1 MNNFLQLN
9 TTTATR
15 KKPQLRQLSCEN
27 VTKASGSSLDV
38 LFGGEEAVNFVLR
51 FAECRN
57 FVVVNALEHIEHA
70 FFLRQKIEKILRV
83 RKRNDRVSPSTDNE
97 NILRTARKGDVVIIL
112 FEQQG
117 NRHVRIIP
125 RRNGAQA
132 VK

>member
-70 FFLRQKIEKILRV
+70 FFLRQKIEKILCMC
-83 RKRNDRVSPSTDNE
+83 KRNNRVPSSSDDE
-97 NILRTARKGDVVIIL
+97 DILRTARPGEIVVI
-112 FEQQG
+112 
-117 NRHVRIIP
+117 
-125 RRNGAQA
+125 
-132 VK
+132 